1 MLRGIVN
8 MGFYR
13 NSIPNQKIGIFTNPV
28 EGLNAWQKSTTIG
41 DNQLS
46 DAMDALPYRGSAVK
60 MYAPESITP
69 LVAQDTGYVVSAVSW
84 ANDSDEEFVCVLF
97 TEYDGISANQ
107 LKVIKLTKSNTDG
120 TWSAGTAVV
129 FDTTAFPANEHA
141 TNNISS
147 ACVFYAEQKQYA
159 VFTMTSDV
167 EADGDGKLLYYNIT
181 DGTVDSVDN
190 LKFVPKHIVYH
201 ANRIFATD
209 TNNRIWWSK
218 AGSFKNTADWYGS
231 APSSSSVIEDSGYWA
246 IEKERKL
253 GGLGVLGNTLYVF
266 GYNNIYSFTGYN
278 YDTFA
283 LQTAVPDLSSKVIAQ
298 NGSAIYFMY
307 DNGSSWD
314 IYEFDGTEYPRI
326 ISRPVRVGD
335 RISNG
340 IAGGVDIPYA
350 TYYSKLSANENYLYV
365 FFDRFN
371 VNDAYVVNNT
381 YDRTIYAFNIIERSW
396 WKIDGGI
403 DELTRDTVSESSV
416 YKLIIPSAERNGSY
430 LISCLWSGMLSQPDT
445 VDAIWNIYDELGYNV
460 DEYPHIITKA
470 FSSLPTDKQALTSI
484 ALQFQAAEDADIDL
498 TVEYSKTIDQDDFE
512 IIKQYDHYIAN
523 GLMEVLDIPLPI
535 RLVSNVRHYRIKIT
549 VKNAALYLYNIERR
563 YRTTGRS
570 R

>member
-1 MLRGIVN
+1 
-8 MGFYR
+8 MGFYK
-13 NSIPNQKIGIFTNPV
+13 NTIPNQKIGIFTNPV
-28 EGLNAWQKSTTIG
+28 EGLNAWQKSTVIG

-46 DAMDALPYRGSAVK
+46 NAMDALPYRGSAVK
-60 MYAPESITP
+60 LYAPETITA
-69 LVAQDTGYVVSAVSW
+69 LVTQDTGYVVSAVSW

-120 TWSAGTAVV
+120 KWSAGTAVV
-129 FDTTAFPANEHA
+129 FDTTAFPANKHA
-141 TNNISS
+141 ADNIST
-147 ACVFYAEQKQYA
+147 ACVFYAEKKQYA

-218 AGSFKNTADWYGS
+218 AGSFKNTSDWYGT
-231 APSSSSVIEDSGYWA
+231 SSTKSSVIEDSGYWA

-266 GYNNIYSFTGYN
+266 GYNNIYAFTGYD

-335 RISNG
+335 RIVNG
-340 IAGGVDIPYA
+340 IAGGVEIPYA

-403 DELTRDTVSESSV
+403 DETTRYTTSESSV
-416 YKLIIPSAERNGSY
+416 FKMIVPSAERNSSY
-430 LISCLWSGMLSQPDT
+430 LISCLWEGTLSSPNT
-445 VDAIWNIYDELGYNV
+445 VDAIWNIYDELGYNA

-470 FSSLPTDKQALTSI
+470 FSALPTDKQALTSV
-484 ALQFQAAEDADIDL
+484 ALQFQAEDGADIDL
-498 TVEYSKTIDQDDFE
+498 TVSYSKTIDQDDFE

-523 GLMEVLDIPLPI
+523 GLMETLDIPLPI
-535 RLVSNVRHYRIKIT
+535 RLVSNVRHYRIKVT

-563 YRTTGRS
+563 YRVTGRS

>member
-1 MLRGIVN
+1 
-8 MGFYR
+8 MGFYK
-13 NSIPNQKIGIFTNPV
+13 NTIPNQKIGIFTNPV
-28 EGLNAWQKSTTIG
+28 EGLNAWQKSTVIG

-46 DAMDALPYRGSAVK
+46 NAMDALPYRGSAVK
-60 MYAPESITP
+60 LYAPETITA
-69 LVAQDTGYVVSAVSW
+69 LVTQDTGYVVSAVSW

-147 ACVFYAEQKQYA
+147 ACVFYAEKKQYA

-218 AGSFKNTADWYGS
+218 AGSFKNTSDWYGT
-231 APSSSSVIEDSGYWA
+231 SSTKSSVIEDSGYWA

-266 GYNNIYSFTGYN
+266 GYNNIYAFTGYD

-335 RISNG
+335 RIVNG
-340 IAGGVDIPYA
+340 IAGGVEIPYA

-403 DELTRDTVSESSV
+403 DETTRYTTSESSV
-416 YKLIIPSAERNGSY
+416 FKMIVPSAERNSSY
-430 LISCLWSGMLSQPDT
+430 LISCLWTGRTDQPDT
-445 VDAIWNIYDELGYNV
+445 VDAIWNIYDELGYNA

-470 FSSLPTDKQALTSI
+470 FSALPTDKQALTSV
-484 ALQFQAAEDADIDL
+484 ALQFQAEDGADIDL
-498 TVEYSKTIDQDDFE
+498 TVSYSKTIDQDDFE

-523 GLMEVLDIPLPI
+523 GLMETLDIPLPI
-535 RLVSNVRHYRIKIT
+535 RLVSNVRHYRIKVI

-563 YRTTGRS
+563 YRVTGRS

>member
-1 MLRGIVN
+1 
-8 MGFYR
+8 MGFYK
-13 NSIPNQKIGIFTNPV
+13 NTIPNQKIGIFTNPV
-28 EGLNAWQKSTTIG
+28 EGLNAWQKSTVIG

-46 DAMDALPYRGSAVK
+46 DSMDALPYRGSAVK
-60 MYAPESITP
+60 LYAPETITA
-69 LVAQDTGYVVSAVSW
+69 LVTQDTGYVVSAVSW

-97 TEYDGISANQ
+97 TEYDSISANQ

-147 ACVFYAEQKQYA
+147 ACVFYAEKKQYA

-218 AGSFKNTADWYGS
+218 AGSFKNTSDWYGT
-231 APSSSSVIEDSGYWA
+231 SSTKSSVIEDSGYWA

-266 GYNNIYSFTGYN
+266 GYNNIYAFTGYD

-335 RISNG
+335 RVVNG
-340 IAGGVDIPYA
+340 IAGGVEIPYA

-403 DELTRDTVSESSV
+403 DETTRYTTSESSV
-416 YKLIIPSAERNGSY
+416 FKMIVPSAERNSSY
-430 LISCLWSGMLSQPDT
+430 LISCLWEGTLSFPDT
-445 VDAIWNIYDELGYNV
+445 VDAIWNIYDELGYNA

-470 FSSLPTDKQALTSI
+470 FSALPTDKQALTSV
-484 ALQFQAAEDADIDL
+484 ALQFQAEDGADIDL
-498 TVEYSKTIDQDDFE
+498 TVSYSKTIDQDDFE

-523 GLMEVLDIPLPI
+523 GLMETLDIPLPI
-535 RLVSNVRHYRIKIT
+535 RLVSNVRHYRIKVI

-563 YRTTGRS
+563 YRVTGRS

>member
-1 MLRGIVN
+1 
-8 MGFYR
+8 MGFYK
-13 NSIPNQKIGIFTNPV
+13 NTIPNQKIGIFTNPV
-28 EGLNAWQKSTTIG
+28 EGLNAWQKSTVIG

-46 DAMDALPYRGSAVK
+46 NAMDALPYRGSAVK
-60 MYAPESITP
+60 LYAPETITA
-69 LVAQDTGYVVSAVSW
+69 LVTQDTGYVVSAVSW

-147 ACVFYAEQKQYA
+147 ACVFYAEKKQYA

-167 EADGDGKLLYYNIT
+167 ESDGDGKLLYYNIT

-218 AGSFKNTADWYGS
+218 AGSFKNTSDWYGT
-231 APSSSSVIEDSGYWA
+231 SSTKSSVIEDSGYWA

-266 GYNNIYSFTGYN
+266 GYNNIYAFTGYD

-335 RISNG
+335 RIVNG
-340 IAGGVDIPYA
+340 IAGGVEIPYA

-403 DELTRDTVSESSV
+403 DETTRYTTSESSV
-416 YKLIIPSAERNGSY
+416 FKMIVPRAERNSSY
-430 LISCLWSGMLSQPDT
+430 LISCLW
-445 VDAIWNIYDELGYNV
+445 
-460 DEYPHIITKA
+460 
-470 FSSLPTDKQALTSI
+470 
-484 ALQFQAAEDADIDL
+484 
-498 TVEYSKTIDQDDFE
+498 
-512 IIKQYDHYIAN
+512 
-523 GLMEVLDIPLPI
+523 
-535 RLVSNVRHYRIKIT
+535 
-549 VKNAALYLYNIERR
+549 
-563 YRTTGRS
+563 
-570 R
+570 